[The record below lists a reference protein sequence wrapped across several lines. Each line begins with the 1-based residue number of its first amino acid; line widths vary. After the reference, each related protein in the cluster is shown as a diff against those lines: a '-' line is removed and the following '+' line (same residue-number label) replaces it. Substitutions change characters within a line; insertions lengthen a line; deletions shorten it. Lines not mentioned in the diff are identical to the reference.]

1 MIYKLRKKFILISA
15 LSVAVV
21 FAVIF
26 GVVYFVNASRLNS
39 TMDRL
44 TDIISSND
52 GNFPTVNGSDNN
64 IPRPG
69 GFSAD
74 FPFTPDTPFSTRFF
88 TVWLDENNIV
98 IQANIEKISSV
109 SETQAKEYAIE
120 VINRSETR
128 GWLSDFRY
136 KICDT
141 DYGHSIVFVNAE
153 VNRSTANGLLYTVL
167 FTMIGSFFIILLLIV
182 LISKRA
188 VKPTAESYEKQK
200 QFVTD
205 ANHELKTPLTLILSN
220 VDIVES
226 EVGKNEWL
234 DDIRSEGERMSE
246 LIRQLGTLSRMDE
259 DTASLSADTFDLSA
273 AALDVLSEFEGLAA
287 LKNKSLFSSV
297 EPSVSY
303 KGDEE
308 LIRKLL
314 SILLDNAIKYC
325 DYGGQI
331 SITLTERG
339 QHPVITVEN
348 TYEAIDTLELDR
360 LFDRFYRSDKSRTYS
375 GSFGIGLS
383 IAQSIVKRHKGEIT
397 AYKKDASHIGFR
409 VYLK

>member
-1 MIYKLRKKFILISA
+1 M
-15 LSVAVV
+15 
-21 FAVIF
+21 
-26 GVVYFVNASRLNS
+26 
-39 TMDRL
+39 
-44 TDIISSND
+44 
-52 GNFPTVNGSDNN
+52 
-64 IPRPG
+64 
-69 GFSAD
+69 
-74 FPFTPDTPFSTRFF
+74 
-88 TVWLDENNIV
+88 

-109 SETQAKEYAIE
+109 SEAQAKDYAIE
-120 VINRSETR
+120 VINRSESR

-234 DDIRSEGERMSE
+234 DDIRSEGERMSK

-259 DTASLSADTFDLSA
+259 DAASLSADTFDLSA
-273 AALDVLSEFEGLAA
+273 TALDVLSEFEGLAV
-287 LKNKSLFSSV
+287 LKNKSLFSSI
-297 EPSVSY
+297 EPSVLY

-308 LIRKLL
+308 LIRKLI
-314 SILLDNAIKYC
+314 SVLLDNAIKYC
-325 DYGGQI
+325 DSGGQI
-331 SITLTERG
+331 SIVLTARG
-339 QHPVITVEN
+339 HHPVITVEICEVN
-348 TYEAIDTLELDR
+348 RYDP
-360 LFDRFYRSDKSRTYS
+360 YRGRKNN
-375 GSFGIGLS
+375 LS
-383 IAQSIVKRHKGEIT
+383 QKAVR
-397 AYKKDASHIGFR
+397 
-409 VYLK
+409 